1 MQSAPLRPRQSPLL
15 PSQSSLFLATRAR
28 KFYIHH
34 FGSGAPLQAIK
45 AEMGS
50 DEDEFTP
57 LSQLSDDTEKCT
69 VRVRI
74 SRLWKSFHP
83 KNNILFGLD
92 SLLIDDQGE
101 TMQARVLPSDIHLF
115 EERLLIVR
123 CSGPHSICWEAV
135 CLEKSRHKKI
145 CDATIQNLSGRE
157 LNVTLYGDVACGF
170 AEDMLEK
177 GLEASVVVVFAGMRV
192 DSSHLVCSTAS
203 SKYYLDLDIP
213 EVQDFCANLR
223 IQQANP
229 VPEKSSA
236 QKLAESWRTIKQL
249 KGLDPEEYDD
259 DTKFLCRVSLSD
271 IDCTSGWCYPG
282 CIFCNKSLGRKS
294 RCSRCGPVKKP
305 IQMYKLKAKVED
317 STGRMNLMIFFAES
331 GAVAVSVTFL
341 TFFVQLLRCIGCC
354 ISL

>member
-57 LSQLSDDTEKCT
+57 LSQLTDDTEKCT

-74 SRLWKSFHP
+74 SRLWESFHP

-115 EERLLIVR
+115 EERLVEGKIYALSDFTVQETREDYMNCSNEWTIYFGSKTVVNEIEGDIDSIPLHSFEFVNFKDLRSRRDNNSLLSDVLGRIVYVGKLYV
-123 CSGPHSICWEAV
+123 SK
-135 CLEKSRHKKI
+135 KSRHKKI
-145 CDATIQNLSGRE
+145 CDATIQNLS
-157 LNVTLYGDVACGF
+157 
-170 AEDMLEK
+170 
-177 GLEASVVVVFAGMRV
+177 
-192 DSSHLVCSTAS
+192 
-203 SKYYLDLDIP
+203 
-213 EVQDFCANLR
+213 LR

-259 DTKFLCRVSLSD
+259 DTKFLCRVSLID

-305 IQMYKLKAKVED
+305 IQM
-317 STGRMNLMIFFAES
+317 
-331 GAVAVSVTFL
+331 
-341 TFFVQLLRCIGCC
+341 
-354 ISL
+354 